1 MNILFPVSEKPSQAE
16 HLQSRLMSLA
26 ALFLIAYGIVL
37 TLSPS
42 VRTHT
47 WLVSYRWE
55 HWLGVVVWLAVF
67 SLAYRRLSYALP
79 DRDPYLF
86 PIAALLTGWGLMT
99 IWRLSVSFGLR
110 QTIWLFICVSLFLF
124 GLRLDKGLLILK
136 KYKYIWLI
144 TGIILT
150 ALTFVFGKY
159 PAGFGPK
166 LWLGGPAVF
175 LQPSEPLKPLLIIYL
190 AAYLAD
196 HLPFSSNLLSLLTP
210 TMIVT
215 GFALVLILLQKD
227 LGAASII
234 LFLYAVIIYVVSNR
248 RRVVLISLAAL
259 LLSGLAGYELYD
271 VIRIRIEA
279 WINPWNDPAGRSY
292 QIIQSLIAVATGGIF
307 GRGPGI
313 SSPGLVP
320 IAHSDFIYAAIC
332 EENGL
337 VGSIALILLISL
349 IATRGI
355 HIALRARNLYHRI
368 LAAGLTAYL
377 VGQSLLIIAGN
388 IRLAPLTGVTLPFLS
403 YGGSSLLISYIAL
416 LLLLIISNHDDN
428 QPAPL
433 SNPHPYIALASV
445 FLLAASTIALSTG
458 WWAIVRSNELQT
470 RSDNFRRSIADRYV
484 RRGSLL
490 DRNGAALNITIGD
503 PGNYIQHY
511 NYPSLSPVVGYTQ
524 AVYGQAGLNA
534 SLDDYLRGIEGNPS
548 SVVWW
553 NHLLYGHPPPG
564 LNVRT
569 TLDIQ
574 LQSKADD
581 LLSDHK
587 GAVILLNA
595 RSGEILVMASHPYFD
610 ANTLDRDW
618 EKLTQDAS
626 SPLLNRSTQALY
638 PTGSALAPFVLAK
651 NTASIKTITLPKTMT
666 YFFQGKLMECAQ
678 PPTGALTWASIIS
691 NGCPVPIRQLAVQ
704 QDTASL
710 RKLLMEL
717 GFYESPLIPLPAISL
732 PEPPATISTDEL
744 LFGHYYLRT
753 SPLQMALAAAA
764 ITSNGVI
771 PAPRLAGSVL
781 TPHQGWVILPVEGKD
796 KQVFTAKEA
805 SDTANLL
812 AVSDAPIWQSLG
824 SAADTGNQKVSWY
837 LGGTLPSWQSIPL
850 TVTVLLEEDNATL
863 AEQIGRAL
871 LETAVTP

>member
-1 MNILFPVSEKPSQAE
+1 
-16 HLQSRLMSLA
+16 MSLA
-26 ALFLIAYGIVL
+26 ALFLIAYGIIL

-42 VRTHT
+42 VRAHS

-55 HWLGVVVWLAVF
+55 HWLGVAVWLAVF
-67 SLAYRRLSYALP
+67 SFAYRRLSRSLP

-86 PIAALLTGWGLMT
+86 PIAALLTGWGLMP
-99 IWRLSVSFGLR
+99 IWRLSVNFGLR
-110 QTIWLFICVSLFLF
+110 QTIWLLVCAGLFLL

-144 TGIILT
+144 SGIILT

-159 PAGFGPK
+159 PAGSGPK
-166 LWLGGPAVF
+166 LWLGGPAIF
-175 LQPSEPLKPLLIIYL
+175 LQPSEPLKLLLIIYL

-248 RRVVLISLAAL
+248 RRVVLISFFAL
-259 LLSGLAGYELYD
+259 FLFGLAGYELYD

-279 WINPWNDPAGRSY
+279 WINPWNDPTGRSY

-349 IATRGI
+349 IAARGI

-377 VGQSLLIIAGN
+377 AGQSLLIIAGN

-403 YGGSSLLISYIAL
+403 YGGSSLLVSYAAL
-416 LLLLIISNHDDN
+416 LLLLIISNHDDH

-433 SNPHPYIALASV
+433 SNPRPYIALASV
-445 FLLAASTIALSTG
+445 FLLAASAAALSTG
-458 WWAIVRSNELQT
+458 WWAIIRSEALQT
-470 RSDNFRRSIADRYV
+470 RSDNFRRAIADRYV

-490 DRNGAALNITIGD
+490 DRNGVALNITIGD
-503 PGNYIQHY
+503 PGNYMQHY

-524 AVYGQAGLNA
+524 AIYGQAGLNA
-534 SLDDYLRGIEGNPS
+534 SLDNYLRGIEGNPS
-548 SVVWW
+548 SVIWW

-574 LQSKADD
+574 LQSKADE
-581 LLSDHK
+581 LLGDHK
-587 GAVILLNA
+587 GAIVLLNA
-595 RSGEILVMASHPYFD
+595 QTGEILVMASHPYFD
-610 ANTLDRDW
+610 ANTLERDW
-618 EKLTQDAS
+618 EKLTKDTS
-626 SPLLNRSTQALY
+626 SPLLNRSVQALY
-638 PTGSALAPFVLAK
+638 PTGTALAPFVLVK
-651 NTASIKTITLPKTMT
+651 NSKTIQSKTLPKVFT
-666 YFFQGKLMECAQ
+666 YFFQGKLLECAQ
-678 PPTGALTWASIIS
+678 TPTGTLTWASLIS
-691 NGCPVPIRQLAVQ
+691 NGCPVPTRLLAAQ
-704 QDTASL
+704 QDKASL
-710 RKLLMEL
+710 LKLVKEL
-717 GFYESPLIPLPAISL
+717 GFYESPQLPLDTTSL
-732 PEPPATISTDEL
+732 PEPPATVSSDEL

-753 SPLQMALAAAA
+753 SPMQMALAAAA
-764 ITSNGVI
+764 LTSKGVI
-771 PAPRLAGSVL
+771 PAPRLVSSVL
-781 TPHQGWVILPVEGKD
+781 TPHQGWVILPIDGKD
-796 KQVFTAKEA
+796 KQVFTAEEV
-805 SDTANLL
+805 SDTTRLL
-812 AVSDAPIWQSLG
+812 AVSDMPIWQSLG
-824 SAADTGNQKVSWY
+824 NAADTGNQKVSWY
-837 LGGTLPSWQSIPL
+837 LGGTLPNWQGAPL
-850 TVTVLLEEDNATL
+850 AVCVLLEEDNPTL
-863 AEQIGRAL
+863 TEQIGAAL
-871 LETAVTP
+871 LEAAMNP